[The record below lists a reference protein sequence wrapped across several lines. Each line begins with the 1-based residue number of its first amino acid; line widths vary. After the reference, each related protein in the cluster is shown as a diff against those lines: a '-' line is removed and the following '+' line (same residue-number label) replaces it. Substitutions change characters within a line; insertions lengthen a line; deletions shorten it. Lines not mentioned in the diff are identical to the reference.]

1 MEIPEGYWHIF
12 DPMAQ
17 NQPNTQTST
26 LQYPIVDSAANAPM
40 KAIHLQHIPTFHGL
54 TSEDPDAFLFKFD
67 VLCRGYDYTTD
78 PQKLKFFPSTLKG
91 ATLRWFMGLGGGV
104 INNWDQMKEAFLKK
118 YQDYCRSRELKDEI
132 FQMSARPNETLEE
145 YVERFQ
151 YNLQRSPYASLPLP
165 DNVLKT
171 ALIRGMKEQW
181 IETLN
186 IMGKG
191 DIYQENFAD
200 IIDLCIRS
208 SRGSTRIKTSRI

>member
-1 MEIPEGYWHIF
+1 M
-12 DPMAQ
+12 
-17 NQPNTQTST
+17 
-26 LQYPIVDSAANAPM
+26 
-40 KAIHLQHIPTFHGL
+40 
-54 TSEDPDAFLFKFD
+54 
-67 VLCRGYDYTTD
+67 LCRGYDYTTN
-78 PQKLKFFPSTLKG
+78 PQKLKLFPSTLKG
-91 ATLRWFMGLGGGV
+91 AALKRFMGLGGGV

-132 FQMSARPNETLEE
+132 FQMTAKSNETLEE
-145 YVERFQ
+145 YVEHFQ

-171 ALIRGMKEQW
+171 ALIRGMKGQC

-191 DIYQENFAD
+191 DIYQEFFFD

-208 SRGSTRIKTSRI
+208 SRGSTRVRLVEHDQFVRDNKISTEGVIHVEIGNLLENFKTDILGTLTTQLDIM